1 MKTQSEFALP
11 LFAHGVS
18 IANAEISADVALV
31 LAHAKAHPDSGP
43 FAYYQDEPDMAW
55 YFTLKKAAEAIYG
68 KGRARN
74 DDLPQPVLDLIDEA
88 LTKGDRA
95 MSLAEYREMPPKELA
110 AAIRTLQKNISANKA
125 ALARLPAIP
134 ADASDV
140 AHFEGEDIDDDEQPQ
155 RRKRKSGAAKRQS
168 ILDSLEVEL
177 EWLDAAE
184 EEKRR
189 RDATARYDYL
199 ADMIARATE
208 KFGDAGMPVLWALV
222 TFEMYQFPE
231 DFNSQTQTVA
241 VYDTAGARVNVHRP
255 VLPQGDSVAAQ
266 RIATLIAEERTRR
279 KIPIPEGYEVRVERR
294 ENDAEDDDY
303 DDCEEDEDDA
313 EDLDA

>member
-18 IANAEISADVALV
+18 MANAQISADVALV
-31 LAHAKAHPDSGP
+31 LAHAKAHPDTGP

-68 KGRARN
+68 KGRAQN
-74 DDLPQPVLDLIDEA
+74 EDLPQPVLDLIDEA

-110 AAIRTLQKNISANKA
+110 AAIRTLQKNIAANKA
-125 ALARLPAIP
+125 ALARLPDMP
-134 ADASDV
+134 VEASDV
-140 AHFEGEDIDDDEQPQ
+140 AHFEDEEIDDEQPQ

-168 ILDSLEVEL
+168 ILNSLEVEI

-199 ADMIARATE
+199 ADMIVRATE
-208 KFGDAGMPVLWALV
+208 KFGDAGMSVLWALV
-222 TFEMYQFPE
+222 TYEMYEFSE

-241 VYDTAGARVNVHRP
+241 VYDSAGARVDVHRP
-255 VLPQGDSVAAQ
+255 VLSQGDSVAAQ

-279 KIPIPEGYEVRVERR
+279 KIPMPEGYEVRVEWR